1 MVYGLLQGRD
11 LKLDVK
17 SFGKQSF
24 HSDLP
29 VKGRKFLYQFTKEG
43 ETFEEYNKRKQNM
56 KWWRKIIERW
66 KNRRKYRR
74 LYGRNR
80 GNE

>member
-43 ETFEEYNKRKQNM
+43 GAICVKRTSKPQT
-56 KWWRKIIERW
+56 KRSILSRKGCLPERI
-66 KNRRKYRR
+66 Y
-74 LYGRNR
+74 LYATALT
-80 GNE
+80 